1 MPRMADA
8 PRATNTRRLR
18 PLAWIVGIP
27 LVLALIAWVAV
38 TVMFPPARV
47 RALIRAQVSA
57 ALARE
62 VRFDDAHVSLW
73 PPVRLTATAPALAEP
88 GGFANGAVFEARS
101 IHIDLDLL
109 GLLARRLVV
118 RRLVVDRPQV
128 HVLLRADGTTNLD
141 HVTHEPAGPGTP
153 STATPF
159 DLAISDLRITGG
171 HVLVDDAT
179 SNRRVA
185 FALDT
190 RVALGAEQGGARI
203 TTHGETQVRDLVF
216 GPLSATRAADM
227 NRAFAALD
235 WRIDHQGVF
244 DVARRRL
251 ALEKLALRF
260 GATELGLTG
269 VVDEPGPAAHVDLVA
284 RGAGVDLAQ
293 VLGFLAAADARAL
306 AGIRATGRLDFDL
319 GIRGR
324 LGPGMLPAL
333 TGTMKI
339 ADASFRY
346 PGAPAAVEKLGL
358 TARFAPDSLGT
369 DDLRAVVTGS
379 GAAQP
384 VTAQLAVTRFAD
396 PDVRFALQGDVD
408 LGAIGPMVAPKGM
421 KLGGHAALDIN
432 GHGRAKDPS
441 AMSLAGRARL
451 AGVSLE
457 GGGLPKRVESVD
469 GTVTFATTHA
479 DVKGLTA
486 KAGQSS
492 FTLDASID
500 RPLAL
505 TAKPG
510 STPPSKV
517 DFTLDSPYLDLAE
530 LLPATPGS
538 PLAPNAS
545 GGGHVRIGRLRN
557 QKLDVSHV
565 DAKVTLE
572 PGVVTVPSFA
582 LDGYG
587 GKVAGNARFDL
598 HDPVK
603 PVFAVKAK
611 ADSVDADQ
619 LLSAWTPIRGL
630 LKGKLGTT
638 LDLSGAG
645 QTPDLLA
652 RSLTAQGLA
661 AFASGTLGPTPALE
675 AIANAIGIPSARVT
689 RIQDMHLPF
698 TVERGRVICDN
709 ASLRTSVGDWKVS
722 GSAGF
727 DGSLDYAL
735 SGTVPKTLVTSRDL
749 QSALAAGGLTN
760 ANGDVLLDLKLG
772 GSAQTPRVALDARSM
787 QARVA
792 GHLSE
797 ALTEQKSRL
806 GEQLRTIAPLT
817 DAHAD
822 SASKAAA
829 AHNAQALI
837 DSLRRRKGLDVL
849 KDLLGGGRKDTT
861 RK

>member
-1 MPRMADA
+1 MGDA
-8 PRATNTRRLR
+8 PRATNARRLR
-18 PLAWIVGIP
+18 PLVWILGVP
-27 LVLALIAWVAV
+27 LALVLIAWLTIA
-38 TVMFPPARV
+38 VMFPPGRV
-47 RALIRAQVSA
+47 RALIQTQISS

-73 PPVRLTATAPALAEP
+73 PPVRLTVTAPALAEP

-101 IHIDLDLL
+101 IHLDLDLL
-109 GLLARRLVV
+109 GLVARRLVV
-118 RRLVVDRPQV
+118 RRLVIDQPQL
-128 HVLLRADGTTNLD
+128 HLLLRADGTSNLD
-141 HVTHEPAGPGTP
+141 HVTQGPAGPAAP
-153 STATPF
+153 AAAPF
-159 DLAISDLRITGG
+159 DLAVSDLRIDGG
-171 HVLVDDAT
+171 RVLVDDLAAK
-179 SNRRVA
+179 RRVT

-190 RVALGAEQGGARI
+190 RVALGAEQGGARL
-203 TTHGETQVRDLVF
+203 TTHGETHVRDLVF
-216 GPLSATRAADM
+216 GPLTATRASDM
-227 NRAFAALD
+227 NQAFAGLD
-235 WRIDHQGVF
+235 WRIEHQGTF

-251 ALEKLALRF
+251 ALAKLALAF
-260 GATELGLTG
+260 GRTELGVSG
-269 VVDEPGPAAHVDLVA
+269 VVDEPGPEAAVDLAA
-284 RGAGVDLAQ
+284 RGAGVDLGQ

-306 AGIRATGRLDFDL
+306 NGIRAAGRLDFDL
-319 GIRGR
+319 AIRGR
-324 LGPGMLPAL
+324 LGPGRMPAV
-333 TGTMKI
+333 TGTMRV

-346 PGAPAAVEKLGL
+346 PGAPAGVEKLGF
-358 TARFAPDSLGT
+358 TARFAPDSLGIG
-369 DDLRAVVTGS
+369 DLGAVVTGPN
-379 GAAQP
+379 ATQP

-396 PDVRFALQGDVD
+396 PDVRFALEGDVD
-408 LGAIGPMVAPKGM
+408 LSAVGPMVAPKGM
-421 KLGGHAALDIN
+421 KLGGRAAVDVS
-432 GHGRAKDPS
+432 GHGRAKDLS
-441 AMSLAGRARL
+441 AMALTGRARL

-457 GGGLPKRVESVD
+457 GGGLPKKVESVD
-469 GTVTFATTHA
+469 GTIAFATSHA

-486 KAGQSS
+486 RAGQSS
-492 FTLDASID
+492 FTLDAAID

-510 STPPSKV
+510 ATPPAQV

-565 DAKVTLE
+565 DAKVTLA

-603 PVFAVKAK
+603 PVFAVKAQ

-630 LKGKLGTT
+630 LKGRLGTT
-638 LDLSGAG
+638 LDLSGEG

-675 AIANAIGIPSARVT
+675 AIAGAIGIPSARVT

-698 TVERGRVICDN
+698 AVERGRVICNN
-709 ASLRTSVGDWKVS
+709 ATLRTSVGDWKVS

-735 SGTVPKTLVTSRDL
+735 SGTVPKTLITSQDL
-749 QSALAAGGLTN
+749 HSALAAGGLTN

-787 QARVA
+787 QARVE

-797 ALTEQKSRL
+797 VLTEQKSRL
-806 GEQLRTIAPLT
+806 GEQLRTMTPLT
-817 DAHAD
+817 DTHAD
-822 SASKAAA
+822 SASRERAAR
-829 AHNAQALI
+829 NAQALI